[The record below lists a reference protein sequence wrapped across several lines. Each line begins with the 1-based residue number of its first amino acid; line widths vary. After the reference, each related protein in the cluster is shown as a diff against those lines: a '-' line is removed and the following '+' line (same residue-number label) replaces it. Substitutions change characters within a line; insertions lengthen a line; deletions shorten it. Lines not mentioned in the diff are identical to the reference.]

1 MSIVLWKI
9 KIYNIYSY
17 KCKPESWLSYE
28 QKSVHFGPKI
38 WNQTKQTVEASP
50 KQFVRF
56 QIKRQNAF
64 HFTAYTEDKK
74 QRNTLKNNE
83 TDTVIQKLWIIAHTH
98 TQSALYFLH
107 VHSYIWTLIH
117 FPTLSNTY
125 LIPNQCCGPLSS
137 WTKILSTFFL

>member
-1 MSIVLWKI
+1 MTFLWTK
-9 KIYNIYSY
+9 KLHL
-17 KCKPESWLSYE
+17 C
-28 QKSVHFGPKI
+28 PKI
-38 WNQTKQTVEASP
+38 WNQTKQTAEASP

-64 HFTAYTEDKK
+64 HFTAQRTKSREIPWKNETDTE
-74 QRNTLKNNE
+74 RTKNREIPWKNE